1 MVLEGGGMM
10 QAREAVQEAV
20 WPIWMLAAG
29 LGLLGTACGLLLL
42 SAAMLIMRI

>member
-1 MVLEGGGMM
+1 MIQVRG
-10 QAREAVQEAV
+10 AVQEAV

-42 SAAMLIMRI
+42 SAAMLVMRI